1 MQERIDR
8 FVEGWSRHGSASG
21 VPVELVVVAIT
32 DGPYALSEIRRISRL
47 RPSTFHADLRPT
59 TWVADLSS
67 RRVIAGWSP
76 RAREG
81 LEELNRAVQGELAAQ
96 ADEHDLQEKGRMS
109 VQQAAA
115 FQSLMRGRQP
125 RITYALIALNV
136 AIYIAVGL
144 RAGTLFP
151 SDSDQPF
158 EAALK
163 SFGALSTSLVEQ
175 GQWWRLM
182 ASMFLHA
189 NLTHLA
195 VNMISLMYLG
205 LIAERLYGS
214 AKFTVIYMGA
224 GLAGNVASVLYNSST
239 QIHVGPLAVTGGDP
253 GALAVG
259 ASGAIFGIAGAL
271 FTLRYQRSEL
281 IPRAIRTRVSSS
293 ILMMVVINFAVLHF
307 VPQVDNSAHLGG
319 LVGGAILSL
328 VLPISG
334 HIEKDVVSSY
344 QPGQPTGTERG

>member
-1 MQERIDR
+1 
-8 FVEGWSRHGSASG
+8 
-21 VPVELVVVAIT
+21 
-32 DGPYALSEIRRISRL
+32 
-47 RPSTFHADLRPT
+47 
-59 TWVADLSS
+59 
-67 RRVIAGWSP
+67 
-76 RAREG
+76 
-81 LEELNRAVQGELAAQ
+81 
-96 ADEHDLQEKGRMS
+96 
-109 VQQAAA
+109 
-115 FQSLMRGRQP
+115 
-125 RITYALIALNV
+125 
-136 AIYIAVGL
+136 
-144 RAGTLFP
+144 
-151 SDSDQPF
+151 
-158 EAALK
+158 
-163 SFGALSTSLVEQ
+163 
-175 GQWWRLM
+175 M

-293 ILMMVVINFAVLHF
+293 ILMMVVINFVVLHF